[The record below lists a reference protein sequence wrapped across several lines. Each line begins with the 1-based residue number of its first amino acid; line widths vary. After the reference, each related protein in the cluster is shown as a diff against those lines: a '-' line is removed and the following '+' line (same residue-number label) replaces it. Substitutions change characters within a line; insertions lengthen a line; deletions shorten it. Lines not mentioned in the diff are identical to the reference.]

1 LDSSASSRSAPPDPT
16 REAVANKIAHD
27 VVGADPAIMSLIVL
41 DHRGSTRVI
50 AVARSANLPSDSRA
64 SPALVERFGIAA
76 TVVWGAAEGAAQLM
90 GRREFIIGAF
100 KDQLVLLVGL
110 REYEMLLA
118 MRLNRSAN
126 AEHVYA
132 KVANLLGLS

>member
-1 LDSSASSRSAPPDPT
+1 
-16 REAVANKIAHD
+16 VANKIARD
-27 VVGADPAIMSLIVL
+27 VVGADPSILSMIVL
-41 DHRGSTRVI
+41 DHRGSSRVI
-50 AVARSANLPSDSRA
+50 AVARSANLPPESHA

-76 TVVWGAAEGAAQLM
+76 MVVWGAAEGASQLM

-100 KDQLVLLVGL
+100 KDQLVLLVDL

-118 MRLNRSAN
+118 IRLNRSAN

>member
-1 LDSSASSRSAPPDPT
+1 MGASLSNKSETPDSKRT
-16 REAVANKIAHD
+16 TVANKIARD
-27 VVGADPAIMSLIVL
+27 VVGADPAILSMIVL
-41 DHRGSTRVI
+41 DHRGSSRVI
-50 AVARSANLPSDSRA
+50 AVARSANLPPESRA

-76 TVVWGAAEGAAQLM
+76 MVVWGAAEGASQLM

-100 KDQLVLLVGL
+100 KEQLVLLVDL

-132 KVANLLGLS
+132 KIASLLGLS

>member
-1 LDSSASSRSAPPDPT
+1 MGASLSNKSETPDSKRT
-16 REAVANKIAHD
+16 TVADKIARD
-27 VVGADPAIMSLIVL
+27 VVGADPAILSMIVL
-41 DHRGSTRVI
+41 DHRGSSRVI
-50 AVARSANLPSDSRA
+50 AVARSANLPPESRA

-76 TVVWGAAEGAAQLM
+76 MVVWGAAEGASQLM

-100 KDQLVLLVGL
+100 KEQLVLLVDL

-118 MRLNRSAN
+118 IRLNRSAN

-132 KVANLLGLS
+132 KIASLLGLS